1 MLVCM
6 LIHLC
11 LCVSNSPHTNIPS
24 HACVHEG
31 VWSSW
36 SCIMMTCKLCAC
48 VHAYAQLLM
57 VTHSCMKVW
66 KCTDQRTHVYVHLHA
81 HFMAPTS
88 WQQQSCSYTQRLYPL
103 LFLQRLAVIPVD
115 LQRLYPTV
123 ITVTCFLCK
132 TSGYN
137 RSWPCI
143 GYTAV
148 IPNGYN
154 RYLFFMVNQIT
165 IRSRAVITAST
176 SGCTCLHAFTCAY
189 LCVCLSA
196 CLHTFVYV

>member
-1 MLVCM
+1 M
-6 LIHLC
+6 
-11 LCVSNSPHTNIPS
+11 
-24 HACVHEG
+24 
-31 VWSSW
+31 
-36 SCIMMTCKLCAC
+36 
-48 VHAYAQLLM
+48 
-57 VTHSCMKVW
+57 
-66 KCTDQRTHVYVHLHA
+66 HLHA

-115 LQRLYPTV
+115 LQRLYPAV

-176 SGCTCLHAFTCAY
+176 SAVRVCMCSHVHTCVRAPLHACTPLFMCKATVHARTHAAIHAY
-189 LCVCLSA
+189 MK
-196 CLHTFVYV
+196 TF

>member
-1 MLVCM
+1 MIVHHDDMQIMCVC
-6 LIHLC
+6 
-11 LCVSNSPHTNIPS
+11 
-24 HACVHEG
+24 
-31 VWSSW
+31 
-36 SCIMMTCKLCAC
+36 SCICTVAHGYSQLYEGLKVHRPAQTCICAPARTFHGTNKLATTEL
-48 VHAYAQLLM
+48 Q
-57 VTHSCMKVW
+57 
-66 KCTDQRTHVYVHLHA
+66 
-81 HFMAPTS
+81 
-88 WQQQSCSYTQRLYPL
+88 YTQRLYPL

-115 LQRLYPTV
+115 LQRLYPAV